1 MLTQVFQKLIKEQQ
15 FWQPGEKVV
24 VATST
29 GVDSMVLLQLLTQL
43 PTALKPVIIVAHVN
57 HELRTQSA
65 AEENYLRKFCQQQ
78 ELTLKVAHWPANAHP
93 TTGIEAAA
101 RQFRYHFFESV
112 MQTTGAKVL
121 LTAHHG
127 DDQLETLVMKLI
139 RSGELH
145 EMRGIQ
151 ARRLFGPGQLVR
163 PLLPFSK
170 AMLRDFATQQAI
182 RFFEDETN
190 ESLTVLR
197 NRVRHQ
203 IVPQLKQE
211 NPQIIQNANR
221 FSTRLSAVLA
231 VQNDWAMTV
240 VKLMVRHKAQ
250 TELVG
255 DLTIVQQFTPVQ
267 QRLIWQQLWRTEYPG
282 LPALK
287 SNQLT
292 ELIQFTN
299 QQAKPQGQID
309 LGHDYALMK
318 VYDQFIIQSGSP
330 QESVATT
337 ESAELTVNQWC
348 SLPNTERIGVF
359 DLEHLPQKVTSQQVI
374 WLTSTDWPL
383 TVQQLT
389 GSERLA
395 IGHEHTKSIKRLFI
409 DLKWS
414 QRQRQNS
421 WGVWSRNQLI
431 GHPQL
436 RVSALFNQP
445 QTGKIR
451 YVLCCD

>member
-1 MLTQVFQKLIKEQQ
+1 MVTQAFQNLIKEQQ
-15 FWQPGEKVV
+15 FWQPAEKVV

-43 PTALKPVIIVAHVN
+43 PMGLKPTIIVAHVN
-57 HELRTQSA
+57 HELR
-65 AEENYLRKFCQQQ
+65 AESTTEETYLRQYCEQQQ
-78 ELTLKVAHWPANAHP
+78 LTLKVAHWPANAHP

-101 RQFRYHFFESV
+101 RQFRYQFFESV
-112 MQTTGAKVL
+112 MESTGAKVL

-151 ARRLFGPGQLVR
+151 VSRPFGTGQLIR
-163 PLLPFSK
+163 PLLTFDK
-170 AMLRDFATQQAI
+170 AILRQFANQQGI
-182 RFFEDETN
+182 QYFEDGTN
-190 ESLTVLR
+190 QNLDVLR

-211 NPQIIQNANR
+211 NPQVIQNANR
-221 FSTRLSAVLA
+221 FSTSLSALLTS
-231 VQNDWAMTV
+231 QNDWAMTV

-255 DLTIVQQFTPVQ
+255 NLTIIQQFTPVQ

-287 SNQLT
+287 NNQLT

-309 LGHDYALMK
+309 LGHDYVLMK
-318 VYDQFIIQSGSP
+318 VYNQFIIRPGQP
-330 QESVATT
+330 QESVGTT
-337 ESAELTVNQWC
+337 WSAKLTVNQWC
-348 SLPNTERIGVF
+348 LLPNAERIGVF

-421 WGVWSRNQLI
+421 WGVWSHDQLI
-431 GHPQL
+431 GLPQL